1 MALFLSIPGLNYY
14 KPTVNSNLH
23 KKAYFLSRRGLQ
35 ELDIIFKPFVE
46 ERFEYLSDKD
56 KLSFL
61 DLLQKNDV
69 DLLDWILNDLPV
81 PDDFNKIVTQ
91 IKDYLNNDRR

>member
-1 MALFLSIPGLNYY
+1 M
-14 KPTVNSNLH
+14 NSNLH

-46 ERFEYLSDKD
+46 ERFETLSDKD

-61 DLLQKNDV
+61 DLLEKDDV
-69 DLLDWILNDLPV
+69 DLIDWLLNGIPV
-81 PDDFNKIVTQ
+81 PEDLNNIVTQ
-91 IKDYLNNDRR
+91 IKHYLNYEEK

>member
-1 MALFLSIPGLNYY
+1 M
-14 KPTVNSNLH
+14 NSNLH

-46 ERFEYLSDKD
+46 ERFESLSDKD

-81 PDDFNKIVTQ
+81 PEDFNKIVTQ

>member
-1 MALFLSIPGLNYY
+1 M
-14 KPTVNSNLH
+14 NSNLH

-46 ERFEYLSDKD
+46 ERFEALSDKD

-61 DLLQKNDV
+61 DLLQKDDV
-69 DLLDWILNDLPV
+69 DLIDWLLNGLPV
-81 PDDFNKIVTQ
+81 PESLNNIVTQ
-91 IKDYLNNDRR
+91 IKHYLNHEEK

>member
-1 MALFLSIPGLNYY
+1 
-14 KPTVNSNLH
+14 VNSNLH

-46 ERFEYLSDKD
+46 ERFSSLSDKD
-56 KLSFL
+56 KQSFL

-69 DLLDWILNDLPV
+69 DLIDWILNELPV
-81 PDDFNKIVTQ
+81 PEDFKKIVTQ
-91 IKDYLNNDRR
+91 IQDFLKNEKN

>member
-1 MALFLSIPGLNYY
+1 M
-14 KPTVNSNLH
+14 NSNLH

-46 ERFEYLSDKD
+46 ERFEALSDKD

-69 DLLDWILNDLPV
+69 DLIDWILNDLPV
-81 PDDFNKIVTQ
+81 PEDFNKIVTQ
-91 IKDYLNNDRR
+91 IKDCLNNDRR

>member
-1 MALFLSIPGLNYY
+1 M
-14 KPTVNSNLH
+14 NSNLH

-46 ERFEYLSDKD
+46 ERFSSLSDKD
-56 KLSFL
+56 KQSFL

-69 DLLDWILNDLPV
+69 DLIDWILNELPV
-81 PDDFNKIVTQ
+81 PEDFKKIVTQ
-91 IKDYLNNDRR
+91 IQDFLKNEKN

>member
-1 MALFLSIPGLNYY
+1 M
-14 KPTVNSNLH
+14 NSNLH

-46 ERFEYLSDKD
+46 ERFETLSDKD

-61 DLLQKNDV
+61 DLLQKDDV
-69 DLLDWILNDLPV
+69 DLIDWLLNGMPV
-81 PDDFNKIVTQ
+81 PEDLNNIVTQ
-91 IKDYLNNDRR
+91 INNYLNYEEK

>member
-1 MALFLSIPGLNYY
+1 
-14 KPTVNSNLH
+14 VNSNLH

-46 ERFEYLSDKD
+46 ERFEALSNKD
-56 KLSFL
+56 KLSFI

-69 DLLDWILNDLPV
+69 DLLDWLLNEIPA
-81 PDDFNKIVTQ
+81 PKDFNDIVTQ
-91 IKDYLNNDRR
+91 IKHYLNYEER

>member
-1 MALFLSIPGLNYY
+1 M
-14 KPTVNSNLH
+14 NSNLH

-46 ERFEYLSDKD
+46 ERFETLSDKD

-69 DLLDWILNDLPV
+69 DLIDWILNEMPV
-81 PDDFNKIVTQ
+81 PEDFNNIVTQ
-91 IKDYLNNDRR
+91 IKHYLNHEEK

>member
-1 MALFLSIPGLNYY
+1 M
-14 KPTVNSNLH
+14 NSNLH

-46 ERFEYLSDKD
+46 ERFETLSDKD

-61 DLLQKNDV
+61 DLLEKDDV
-69 DLLDWILNDLPV
+69 DLIDWLLNGIPV
-81 PDDFNKIVTQ
+81 PEDLNNIVTQ
-91 IKDYLNNDRR
+91 INHYLNYEEK

>member
-1 MALFLSIPGLNYY
+1 M
-14 KPTVNSNLH
+14 NSNLH

-46 ERFEYLSDKD
+46 ERFETLSDKD

-61 DLLQKNDV
+61 DLLQKDDV
-69 DLLDWILNDLPV
+69 DLIDWLLNGMPV
-81 PDDFNKIVTQ
+81 PENLNNIVTQ
-91 IKDYLNNDRR
+91 IKHYLNHEEK

>member
-1 MALFLSIPGLNYY
+1 
-14 KPTVNSNLH
+14 VNSNLH

-46 ERFEYLSDKD
+46 ERFETLSDKD

-61 DLLQKNDV
+61 DLLQKDDV
-69 DLLDWILNDLPV
+69 DLIDWLLNGMPV
-81 PDDFNKIVTQ
+81 PENLNNIVTQ
-91 IKDYLNNDRR
+91 IKHYLNHEEK

>member
-1 MALFLSIPGLNYY
+1 
-14 KPTVNSNLH
+14 VNSNLH

-46 ERFEYLSDKD
+46 ERFEALSDKD

-61 DLLQKNDV
+61 DLLQKDDV
-69 DLLDWILNDLPV
+69 DLIDWLLNEMPV
-81 PDDFNKIVTQ
+81 PEDFSNIVTQ
-91 IKDYLNNDRR
+91 IKHYLNHEEK

>member
-1 MALFLSIPGLNYY
+1 M
-14 KPTVNSNLH
+14 NSNLH

-46 ERFEYLSDKD
+46 ERFEALSDKD

-61 DLLQKNDV
+61 DLLQKDDV
-69 DLLDWILNDLPV
+69 DLIDWLLNEMPV
-81 PDDFNKIVTQ
+81 PEGFNNIVTQ
-91 IKDYLNNDRR
+91 IQHYLNHEEK

>member
-1 MALFLSIPGLNYY
+1 M
-14 KPTVNSNLH
+14 NSNLH

-46 ERFEYLSDKD
+46 EKFETLSDKD

-61 DLLQKNDV
+61 DLLQKDDV
-69 DLLDWILNDLPV
+69 DLIDWLLNEMPV
-81 PDDFNKIVTQ
+81 PEDFSNIVTQ
-91 IKDYLNNDRR
+91 IKHYLNHEEK

>member
-1 MALFLSIPGLNYY
+1 M
-14 KPTVNSNLH
+14 NSNLH

-46 ERFEYLSDKD
+46 ERFETLSDKD

-61 DLLQKNDV
+61 DLLQKDDV
-69 DLLDWILNDLPV
+69 DLIDWLLNEIPV
-81 PDDFNKIVTQ
+81 PENFNNIVTQ
-91 IKDYLNNDRR
+91 IKHYLNHEEK

>member
-1 MALFLSIPGLNYY
+1 M
-14 KPTVNSNLH
+14 NSNLH

-46 ERFEYLSDKD
+46 ERFEALTDKD

-61 DLLQKNDV
+61 DLLQKDDV
-69 DLLDWILNDLPV
+69 DLIDWLLNGMPV
-81 PDDFNKIVTQ
+81 PEDLNNIVAQ
-91 IKDYLNNDRR
+91 IKHYLNHEEK

>member
-1 MALFLSIPGLNYY
+1 M
-14 KPTVNSNLH
+14 NSNLH

-46 ERFEYLSDKD
+46 ERFEALSDKD

-69 DLLDWILNDLPV
+69 DLIDWILNEMPV
-81 PDDFNKIVTQ
+81 PEDFNNIVTQ
-91 IKDYLNNDRR
+91 IKHYLNHEEK

>member
-1 MALFLSIPGLNYY
+1 M
-14 KPTVNSNLH
+14 NSNLH

-46 ERFEYLSDKD
+46 ERFEALSNKD

-61 DLLQKNDV
+61 DLLQKDDV
-69 DLLDWILNDLPV
+69 DLIDWLLNEMPV
-81 PDDFNKIVTQ
+81 PEDFSNIVTQ
-91 IKDYLNNDRR
+91 IKHYLNHEEK

>member
-1 MALFLSIPGLNYY
+1 M
-14 KPTVNSNLH
+14 NSNLH

-46 ERFEYLSDKD
+46 ERFESLSDKD

-61 DLLQKNDV
+61 DLLQKDDV
-69 DLLDWILNDLPV
+69 DLIDWLLNGMPV
-81 PDDFNKIVTQ
+81 PEDLNNIVAQ
-91 IKDYLNNDRR
+91 IKHYLNHEEK

>member
-1 MALFLSIPGLNYY
+1 M
-14 KPTVNSNLH
+14 NSNLH

-46 ERFEYLSDKD
+46 ERFESLSDKD

-61 DLLQKNDV
+61 NLLQKNDI
-69 DLLDWILNDLPV
+69 DLIDWILNDLPV
-81 PDDFNKIVTQ
+81 PEDFNKIVTQ

>member
-1 MALFLSIPGLNYY
+1 M
-14 KPTVNSNLH
+14 NSNLH

-46 ERFEYLSDKD
+46 ERFEALSDKD

-61 DLLQKNDV
+61 DLLQKDDV
-69 DLLDWILNDLPV
+69 DLIDWLLNEMPV
-81 PDDFNKIVTQ
+81 PEDFSNIVTQ
-91 IKDYLNNDRR
+91 IKHYLNHEEK

>member
-1 MALFLSIPGLNYY
+1 M
-14 KPTVNSNLH
+14 NSNLH

-46 ERFEYLSDKD
+46 DRFEYLSDKD

-81 PDDFNKIVTQ
+81 PEDFNKIVTQ

>member
-1 MALFLSIPGLNYY
+1 M
-14 KPTVNSNLH
+14 NSNLH

-46 ERFEYLSDKD
+46 ERFEALSDKD

-61 DLLQKNDV
+61 DLLQKDDV
-69 DLLDWILNDLPV
+69 DLIDWILNEMPV
-81 PDDFNKIVTQ
+81 PEGFNNIVTQ
-91 IKDYLNNDRR
+91 IQHYLNHEEK

>member
-1 MALFLSIPGLNYY
+1 M
-14 KPTVNSNLH
+14 NSNLH

-46 ERFEYLSDKD
+46 ERFETLSDKD

-61 DLLQKNDV
+61 DLLEKDDV
-69 DLLDWILNDLPV
+69 DLIDWLLNGMPV
-81 PDDFNKIVTQ
+81 PEDLKNIVAQ
-91 IKDYLNNDRR
+91 IKHYLNHEEK

>member
-1 MALFLSIPGLNYY
+1 M
-14 KPTVNSNLH
+14 NSNLH

-46 ERFEYLSDKD
+46 ERFEALTDKD

-69 DLLDWILNDLPV
+69 DLLDWLLNEIPA
-81 PDDFNKIVTQ
+81 PKDFNDIVTQ
-91 IKDYLNNDRR
+91 IKHYLKYEEK

>member
-1 MALFLSIPGLNYY
+1 
-14 KPTVNSNLH
+14 VNSNLH

-46 ERFEYLSDKD
+46 ERFETLSDKD

-61 DLLQKNDV
+61 DLLQKDDV
-69 DLLDWILNDLPV
+69 DLIDWLLNGMPV
-81 PDDFNKIVTQ
+81 PKDLNNIVTQ
-91 IKDYLNNDRR
+91 IKHYLNHEEK

>member
-1 MALFLSIPGLNYY
+1 M
-14 KPTVNSNLH
+14 NSNLH

-46 ERFEYLSDKD
+46 ERFETLSDKD

-61 DLLQKNDV
+61 DLLQKDDI
-69 DLLDWILNDLPV
+69 DLIDWLLNGMPV
-81 PDDFNKIVTQ
+81 PEDLNNIVAQ
-91 IKDYLNNDRR
+91 IKHYLNHEEK